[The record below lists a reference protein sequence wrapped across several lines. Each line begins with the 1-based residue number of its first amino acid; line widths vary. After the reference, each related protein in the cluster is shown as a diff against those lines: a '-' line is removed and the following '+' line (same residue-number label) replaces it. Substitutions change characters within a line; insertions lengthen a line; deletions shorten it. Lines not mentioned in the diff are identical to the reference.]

1 MEKPGRR
8 GEGGDSPA
16 PVEDLPSQDEADK
29 SSEEA
34 SERLD
39 QLVADTKDA
48 QEQVE
53 KAD

>member
-1 MEKPGRR
+1 MEESGRPGGR
-8 GEGGDSPA
+8 GDSRA
-16 PVEDLPSQDEADK
+16 PVEDLPSQDEANK